1 MKSNQNL
8 EVLQHIEKANNPL
21 IVEKIVH
28 KPTKLTPIKKKKVVK
43 DLLI

>member
-1 MKSNQNL
+1 MKLNQNL
-8 EVLQHIEKANNPL
+8 EVLQPIEKANNPL

-28 KPTKLTPIKKKKVVK
+28 KPTKLTSIEKKEVVK